1 VVVVSWLDRWLNRRL
16 HTREV
21 DVLSDEEIAA
31 ADRWLNRHHHTRE
44 VGQSRG
50 KGPAIGPPPCPNCMD
65 MARRMAVHRDAR
77 EVLARMSAVN
87 AQLRQ
92 ERDALQW
99 LADPVHMAAYLLA
112 REAVEEG

>member
-1 VVVVSWLDRWLNRRL
+1 MSWLDRWLDRRL
-16 HTREV
+16 
-21 DVLSDEEIAA
+21 
-31 ADRWLNRHHHTRE
+31 HTRE

-50 KGPAIGPPPCPNCMD
+50 KGPAIGPPPPFEDPTCDGCTNLAAEN
-65 MARRMAVHRDAR
+65 AR
-77 EVLARMSAVN
+77 
-87 AQLRQ
+87 LRQ

>member
-1 VVVVSWLDRWLNRRL
+1 
-16 HTREV
+16 
-21 DVLSDEEIAA
+21 
-31 ADRWLNRHHHTRE
+31 
-44 VGQSRG
+44 
-50 KGPAIGPPPCPNCMD
+50 

-87 AQLRQ
+87 ARLRQ
-92 ERDALQW
+92 ELDALRW